1 VLGVPDALDVGDA
14 EALGVG
20 DDVGEGLTETDGRGL
35 GVSSGVGLGVAVA
48 DADTSGVGD
57 GDALG
62 ASAVVSGDTAAPGPD
77 ASPIATR
84 ALMTEAAIQ
93 VVIDRM
99 PTSRSGGSVAGS
111 RGSWSQGSVDA
122 AQVTEGWPE
131 CKGCAKAVPGAQPRR
146 RPGSPIH
153 ERESPRIHIEEEP

>member
-14 EALGVG
+14 EAVGVG
-20 DDVGEGLTETDGRGL
+20 DDVGEGLSETDGRGL
-35 GVSSGVGLGVAVA
+35 GVGSGVGLGAAVGEV
-48 DADTSGVGD
+48 DTSGVGV

-62 ASAVVSGDTAAPGPD
+62 ASAVVSGDTAAPGPA

-99 PTSRSGGSVAGS
+99 PTSRSRGSVAGS
-111 RGSWSQGSVDA
+111 RGPWSQGSVEA

-131 CKGCAKAVPGAQPRR
+131 GKGCAKAVPEAQPGRMS
-146 RPGSPIH
+146 GSPNH
-153 ERESPRIHIEEEP
+153 ERESPRMHIEEEL